1 MAAEVPHDAAGA
13 AAHGGEAAGN
23 FPPFDV
29 SLFPHQLIWFAIAF
43 IALYILMSRVALP
56 SVAAVVDARAAKVQG
71 DLDLAAET
79 SAAAET
85 ARADAERATA
95 TARAGARKIVDDMRA
110 EMAASLAVDRAKA
123 EADVAARA
131 EVAEKR
137 ISASRAEAMAGV
149 GAIADDLARDIVAK
163 LTAQGS
169 TKGAA

>member
-1 MAAEVPHDAAGA
+1 MAAEAPHGAEA
-13 AAHGGEAAGN
+13 AAHGGEHAASA

-110 EMAASLAVDRAKA
+110 EMAATLAEDRARA
-123 EADVAARA
+123 ETEVAARA

-137 ISASRAEAMAGV
+137 INAARTDAMAGV

-163 LTAQGS
+163 LTA
-169 TKGAA
+169 